1 MGNRWLVGALIVS
14 IVVNLLLAGFV
25 VGRMSGDFGFRDG
38 IGAAPKLPPIGFL
51 ERDRRREVMRG
62 LDARR
67 EIRPILRELRRSQR
81 DMRSALVQEP
91 FDEAALSRALA
102 EFRGRLEESQAL
114 SHKKLVQ
121 VAARLTPDERRR
133 LARTMDRRDGPPDKR
148 PPRRERQERAP

>member
-1 MGNRWLVGALIVS
+1 MRNRWLIGALAVS

-25 VGRMSGDFGFRDG
+25 VGRMTGDFGFKG
-38 IGAAPKLPPIGFL
+38 GFGAAPKMPPIGFL
-51 ERDRRREVMRG
+51 EGERRREVIRG

-81 DMRSALVQEP
+81 DIRATLVAEP
-91 FDEAALSRALA
+91 FDQEALSQALA

-114 SHKKLVQ
+114 SHQKLVA

-133 LARTMDRRDGPPDKR
+133 LARAMDRRPRSPDKR
-148 PPRRERQERAP
+148 PPRRDH